1 MRILLFDGGVKGRW
15 LFAVLLLCGIAWSA
29 APSATLRGLVV
40 LNQEGGEPVPGVSI
54 SADDANQTTTLS
66 NGSFVLEFTKRVP
79 GDKTRIVVARPGWV
93 VVNAIQ
99 LEPNLPGSNAS
110 PLQIILCKTAE
121 REQWAL
127 QFYRLKGL
135 QATDKEFERRLA
147 LQNRQGVTPAER
159 ELLLRERD
167 QARSQAEELAR
178 RLAAKP
184 PAEGG
189 GSYNEALRLF
199 LDGKLDAALDALQE
213 DRLDSEA
220 AAAQKKLDEAAQGFL
235 LRGDILALRFD
246 FDGAGR
252 AYGRAVKVAPG
263 SADAWLQYA
272 YFHQQQNKFA
282 QAREGYGRA
291 LGLYRQQG
299 KSADVATTLNNLGNL
314 LSDESR
320 MAEARKAYEESLSI
334 RRTLAHKNPDVY
346 LRDVAATL
354 NNLGVLNRDENRMAD
369 ARTAF
374 EESLSTYRTL
384 TQKNPDAYLPDVAS
398 TLNNLGVLNR
408 EENRMA
414 EARKAL
420 EEALSIRRTL
430 AQKDPD
436 VYLPYVA
443 RTLNNLG
450 NLHREENRMEEA
462 RKAYEEALSTY
473 RTLAQKNSDVYL
485 PDVAKTLNNLGALHR
500 SESRLAEARKA
511 YEESLSIRRAL
522 AQTNP
527 DAYLPDLATTLN
539 NLGNLLSDEN
549 RLAEARKAYEE
560 SLSIRRTL
568 AQKNPDVYLPYV
580 ASTLNSL
587 GALNRDENRMAEAR
601 KNLTEAQDI
610 YRRFSATAPAKY
622 ETALRLTESNL
633 ASLSK

>member
-1 MRILLFDGGVKGRW
+1 MCFRSILRIMALGTLLV
-15 LFAVLLLCGIAWSA
+15 CCTTSSA
-29 APSATLRGLVV
+29 APSATLKGLVV

-66 NGSFVLEFTKRVP
+66 NGSFVLEFAKRVP

-147 LQNRQGVTPAER
+147 LQDRQGVTPAER

-263 SADAWLQYA
+263 SADAWFQYA

-282 QAREGYGRA
+282 QAREGYERA

-299 KSADVATTLNNLGNL
+299 KSADVARTLNNLGNL
-314 LSDESR
+314 HTDENR
-320 MAEARKAYEESLSI
+320 LAEARKAYEESLSI
-334 RRTLAHKNPDVY
+334 RRTLAQKNPDVY
-346 LRDVAATL
+346 LPSVASTL
-354 NNLGVLNRDENRMAD
+354 NNLARLNRHENRLAE
-369 ARTAF
+369 ARKAY
-374 EESLSTYRTL
+374 EEALSTYRTL
-384 TQKNPDAYLPDVAS
+384 ARKSPEADLPYVAI

-430 AQKDPD
+430 AQKNPDAYLPD
-436 VYLPYVA
+436 VA
-443 RTLNNLG
+443 STLNNLG
-450 NLHREENRMEEA
+450 VLHRDENRLAEA
-462 RKAYEEALSTY
+462 RKAYDEALSTY
-473 RTLAQKNSDVYL
+473 RTLAQKS
-485 PDVAKTLNNLGALHR
+485 P
-500 SESRLAEARKA
+500 E
-511 YEESLSIRRAL
+511 
-522 AQTNP
+522 
-527 DAYLPDLATTLN
+527 AYLPYVATTLN

-568 AQKNPDVYLPYV
+568 AQKNPDVYLPDF
-580 ASTLNSL
+580 ALTLNNL
-587 GALNRDENRMAEAR
+587 GLLNRDENRMAEAR
-601 KNLTEAQDI
+601 KNFTEAQDI
-610 YRRFSATAPAKY
+610 YRRFNATAPAKY
-622 ETALRLTESNL
+622 ETALRMTETNL